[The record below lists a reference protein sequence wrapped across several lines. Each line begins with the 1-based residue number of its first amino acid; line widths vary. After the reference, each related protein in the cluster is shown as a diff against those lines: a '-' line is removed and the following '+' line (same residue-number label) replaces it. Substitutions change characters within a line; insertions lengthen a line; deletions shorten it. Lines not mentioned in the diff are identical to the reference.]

1 VVVFLILCERM
12 RAQGS
17 SNARRSDGALFISSR
32 FRRETIFHVGGSSVA
47 RFRASE
53 RFRQVQGR
61 HLGVQKKTPQGL
73 FLIILTRHSLVGH
86 DFLSL
91 VVAFSYLGKV
101 IDGNSTLGNNAF
113 ISVGVDIK

>member
-1 VVVFLILCERM
+1 M
-12 RAQGS
+12 QRARKYDKIIRGS
-17 SNARRSDGALFISSR
+17 VAEWLKAHDSKSCGQKCL
-32 FRRETIFHVGGSSVA
+32 GGSNPL
-47 RFRASE
+47 ASAK
-53 RFRQVQGR
+53 FKDAISAF
-61 HLGVQKKTPQGL
+61 KKDPAGSI

-101 IDGNSTLGNNAF
+101 IDGNSAFGNNAF